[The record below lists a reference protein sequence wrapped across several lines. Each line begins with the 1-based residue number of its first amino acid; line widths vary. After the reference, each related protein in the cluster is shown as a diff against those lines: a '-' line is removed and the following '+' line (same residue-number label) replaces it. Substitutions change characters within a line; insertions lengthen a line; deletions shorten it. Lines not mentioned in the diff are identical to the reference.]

1 MLNEDFFMTDCKP
14 GQIVR
19 VSRVESGAFGR
30 IARITQNIGG
40 EASKIEFVDLPL
52 GTPPNPKEWSGRT
65 MHSNHEYLTPIEGV
79 PAAAHYLFVTIVEYN
94 GSFCYHEH
102 CLAHIRSD
110 QTPDQVAGEI
120 ARQWYEGGGQWDE
133 EEKAYVFTEFDC
145 RITVEHNNHEE
156 ITLGQYVQLRIWIRD
171 CTPGYSYYA
180 GAIASGL

>member
-1 MLNEDFFMTDCKP
+1 MTTTTNFTP

-19 VSRVESGAFGR
+19 VNRVESMAFGR

-40 EASKIEFVDLPL
+40 ESSEIHFVDLPL
-52 GTPPNPKEWSGRT
+52 GTPPSSKEWSGRT

-79 PAAAHYLFVTIVEYN
+79 PAAAHYIFVTIVEYN

-120 ARQWYEGGGQWDE
+120 ARQWYEGGGQWNE
-133 EEKAYVFTEFDC
+133 EEKAYIFTEFDR

-156 ITLGQYVQLRIWIRD
+156 ISLGQYVQLRNWLRD
-171 CTPGYSYYA
+171 CTPGYAGYA
-180 GAIASGL
+180 GAISVGL

>member
-1 MLNEDFFMTDCKP
+1 MTDFKP

-19 VSRVESGAFGR
+19 VNRIESGAFGR

-40 EASKIEFVDLPL
+40 EASELEFEDLPL
-52 GTPPNPKEWSGRT
+52 GTPPSSKEWSGRT

-110 QTPDQVAGEI
+110 QTPDQVVGEI

-133 EEKAYVFTEFDC
+133 EEKAYVFTEFDR
-145 RITVEHNNHEE
+145 RITVEPNNYEE
-156 ITLGQYVQLRIWIRD
+156 ITLAQYVEFRTWLGDR
-171 CTPGYSYYA
+171 TPGYSYYT
-180 GAIASGL
+180 GVTASGL